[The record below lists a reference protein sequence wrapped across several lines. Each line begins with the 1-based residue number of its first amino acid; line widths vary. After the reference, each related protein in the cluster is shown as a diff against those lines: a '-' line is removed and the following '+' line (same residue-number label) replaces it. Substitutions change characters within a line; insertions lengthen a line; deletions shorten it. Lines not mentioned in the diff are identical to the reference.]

1 MKEIKIERSI
11 TNRRQDSL
19 ERYLHDVSAYP
30 LLSVEDEIVL
40 TRKIKAGDAAAL
52 HRLVSCNLRFV
63 ISVAKKYEMQGLSLA
78 DLIAEGNIGLIKAA
92 ERFDE
97 SRGFKF
103 ISYAVWWIRQCIIY
117 GISAHKR
124 MIRLPM
130 NQISGLHE
138 LGKAELRLEQRLE
151 RSPSRQELVE
161 FMDMPEGMAF
171 DYLNNPVCGCSL
183 DCPYG
188 EESEEPL
195 ITTVTDANL
204 EGPDAFL
211 EQEGLKANIE
221 LMMKVLNPR
230 QCRILYLSYGMG
242 NNLPM
247 KNDDIGRLLG
257 LSTETIR
264 RTKKNALD
272 TLRRIK
278 KVQMLRDYL
287 Q

>member
-11 TNRRQDSL
+11 TNRSQDSL
-19 ERYLHDVSAYP
+19 ERYFQDMSAYP
-30 LLSVEDEIVL
+30 LLSADEEIVL

-52 HRLVSCNLRFV
+52 HRLVSSNLRFV

-124 MIRLPM
+124 MIRLPL

-138 LGKAELRLEQRLE
+138 LAKAELRLEQRLE
-151 RSPSRQELVE
+151 RSPTRQELVD
-161 FMDMPEGMAF
+161 FVDISEGMTF

-195 ITTVTDANL
+195 GTTLKDINL
-204 EGPDAFL
+204 PGPDELL
-211 EQEGLKANIE
+211 EREGLKANID

-230 QCRILYLSYGMG
+230 QRRILYLSYGIG

-247 KNDDIGRLLG
+247 RNEDIGCLLG

-264 RTKKNALD
+264 RAKKNALD

-278 KVQMLRDYL
+278 KVQMLREYL